1 MQREIRELYGQVE
14 QRLDQ
19 RWLKPLLTLVHF
31 VVALWLKSQ
40 RDRLPMRSA
49 MLTYWT
55 SVAVVPML
63 LLAFALT
70 GAAGLAAAP
79 VRDLLYETLLA
90 GSIEEVSAVLDGLL
104 NSTSLSALGGVG
116 VISIIFIGAQ
126 LFFQAE
132 RTYNDIL
139 YNAAAAGSIINR
151 FFTFYAALTLGPLLI
166 AAGFVLTGQLSAQ
179 VHLEQLSLL
188 TRTVSYLLPSL
199 VTGVVFV
206 AALRFLPSSTLSWRA
221 VIWGGLSSALMFEAA
236 KRGFSIYIDLFGT
249 KDSMTLIYGTL
260 GLLPVFLL
268 WINLLWTIVLLGVE
282 IAYIRENWAQLVEQ
296 QERWVLDPHVET
308 RQPDLFFMLSVLSVV
323 GRRYLDASGATSTDV
338 VCQTV
343 GASGQHVRWTLD
355 SLLQAGLVVKT
366 TDGRY
371 LPAVPL
377 QTTPTRGAID
387 AWRAVTAPKTHPDH
401 PGTPIQ
407 QRWLAAL
414 GDQLDRP
421 LAETLLDDALPDP
434 RAAR

>member
-31 VVALWLKSQ
+31 GVALGLKSQ

-79 VRDLLYETLLA
+79 VRDLLYDTLLA
-90 GSIEEVSAVLDGLL
+90 GSIDEVSAVLDGLL

-139 YNAAAAGSIINR
+139 YNAAAGNILNR
-151 FFTFYAALTLGPLLI
+151 FFTFYAALTLGPLII
-166 AAGFVLTGQLSAQ
+166 AAGFVLTGQLTAQ
-179 VHLEQLSLL
+179 VHLERWPLL
-188 TRTVSYLLPSL
+188 TRTFGYLLPSL
-199 VTGVVFV
+199 VTGIVFIG
-206 AALRFLPSSTLSWRA
+206 ALRFLPSSTLSWRA

-323 GRRYLDASGATSTDV
+323 ARRYLDAAGATSAEQVT
-338 VCQTV
+338 QSV
-343 GASGQHVRWTLD
+343 GASGQHVRWTLEA
-355 SLLQAGLVVKT
+355 LQQAGMVVQT

-377 QTTPTRGAID
+377 ESTPTRGAID
-387 AWRAVTAPKTHPDH
+387 AWRAVTAPQTRSDH
-401 PGTPIQ
+401 PGREIE
-407 QRWLAAL
+407 QRWLDAL
-414 GDQLDRP
+414 GDQLDSP
-421 LAETLLDDALPDP
+421 LVETLRPGALPDP
-434 RAAR
+434 QAAR